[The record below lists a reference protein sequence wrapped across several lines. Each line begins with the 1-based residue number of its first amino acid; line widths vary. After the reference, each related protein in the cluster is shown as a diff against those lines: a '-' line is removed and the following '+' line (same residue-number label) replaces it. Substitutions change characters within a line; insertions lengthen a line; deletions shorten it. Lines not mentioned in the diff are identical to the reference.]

1 MLKNNI
7 THKLKTIGL
16 SCLLPVVLLAPSGL
30 VAAEDY
36 AGSLTELVKNSGKA
50 GTDEL
55 CLLANRV
62 SDIAAPAGVVDQ
74 LKRFKDRVNSSF
86 FSESVY
92 CDKNIINIALQT
104 AEEADLAIVQTSE
117 TLHSALI
124 ALDYKEEDLRDLARI
139 KKANLGTSFTK
150 KALGNVE
157 NNSKVVEKWSIEL
170 SKAITKRQNSP
181 LGQDAKE
188 EFAKAVGNLR
198 GAFFHQAKAL
208 IGIYLLKEY
217 AVTAPKAELATL
229 VVHSKRVGLP
239 EDFWSK
245 ALPRLAGA
253 IGNVFKSGQA
263 GLATDQV
270 IDDSEWEAIVNT
282 TSDAA
287 IIQARKESVAAAKQ
301 IEGKSSFAGLPSDK
315 DQIKLAD
322 KQNDSDLQESGTS
335 TSLAPDLGISNAVDA
350 AKALWPW

>member
-1 MLKNNI
+1 MLKNNM
-7 THKLKTIGL
+7 THKLKAIGL

-30 VAAEDY
+30 IAAEDY
-36 AGSLTELVKNSGKA
+36 AGSLSELVKNSGKA

-62 SDIAAPAGVVDQ
+62 SDIAAPTGIFGVIKGIKDQ
-74 LKRFKDRVNSSF
+74 VSSSL

-104 AEEADLAIVQTSE
+104 AEEADLAVVQTSE

-157 NNSKVVEKWSIEL
+157 NNSKVVEKWSSEL
-170 SKAITKRQNSP
+170 SRAIAKRQNSP
-181 LGQDAKE
+181 LGQDAKK

-217 AVTAPKAELATL
+217 AVTAPKAELAAL

-245 ALPRLAGA
+245 ALPRLASA
-253 IGNVFKSGQA
+253 LGNVFKSGQA
-263 GLATDQV
+263 GLATDQI

-287 IIQARKESVAAAKQ
+287 INRARKESVAAAKQ
-301 IEGKSSFAGLPSDK
+301 IEGKSSFAGLSSDK

-322 KQNDSDLQESGTS
+322 RQNDSNSQESDTS
-335 TSLAPDLGISNAVDA
+335 TSLTPDLGISNAFDA
-350 AKALWPW
+350 AKGLFSW